1 MFHKFPIQFC
11 KYFLLNYN
19 HYHILSFDLRNNRSK
34 HWMDK
39 AVFQDRAFF
48 YSKKTTSLNAAG
60 VPVVISY
67 LEINQVI
74 FIRDYYNPLIILFS
88 NFL

>member
-1 MFHKFPIQFC
+1 
-11 KYFLLNYN
+11 
-19 HYHILSFDLRNNRSK
+19 
-34 HWMDK
+34 MDK

-74 FIRDYYNPLIILFS
+74 FIRDYYNTLIILFS
-88 NFL
+88 NFIEPDALDKNDFFVLNFRLN

>member
-1 MFHKFPIQFC
+1 
-11 KYFLLNYN
+11 
-19 HYHILSFDLRNNRSK
+19 
-34 HWMDK
+34 MDK

-48 YSKKTTSLNAAG
+48 YSKKTTMLNGAG

-74 FIRDYYNPLIILFS
+74 HKKGNYRVDFTYCYEYN
-88 NFL
+88 N

>member
-1 MFHKFPIQFC
+1 
-11 KYFLLNYN
+11 
-19 HYHILSFDLRNNRSK
+19 
-34 HWMDK
+34 MDK

-48 YSKKTTSLNAAG
+48 YSKKTTMLNGAG

-74 FIRDYYNPLIILFS
+74 RKQDNFS
-88 NFL
+88 VDFT